1 MPSRRASQEC
11 HYRKGSPR
19 ADSLYVAVLLPMI
32 AAAEAGKPLERP
44 LSDIVAKLGFD
55 RFMFGMRARP

>member
-1 MPSRRASQEC
+1 
-11 HYRKGSPR
+11 
-19 ADSLYVAVLLPMI
+19 VAVLLPMI